1 MTINLNDYRE
11 MTTQEFIEEVE
22 NQDSWDD
29 TDVEV
34 YREALDNYGLN
45 YDNYTDPDQMW
56 NDFKQAVEQYN
67 YYM

>member
-29 TDVEV
+29 TDAEV
-34 YREALDNYGLN
+34 YEEALEECGLDYSD
-45 YDNYTDPDQMW
+45 YDDPERMW
-56 NDFKQAVEQYN
+56 GDFLKAVKESK
-67 YYM
+67 

>member
-29 TDVEV
+29 TDAEV
-34 YREALDNYGLN
+34 YRQALDEYSLN
-45 YDNYTDPDQMW
+45 YDNYDDPERMW
-56 NDFKQAVEQYN
+56 NDFLKAVESK
-67 YYM
+67 